1 MADAKKIAAEV
12 VLKFL
17 GSGHTQKSA
26 LSLQPSRIDFRRGT
40 TDFRNTRNRFRIIKI
55 RRQYIRKKIK

>member
-40 TDFRNTRNRFRIIKI
+40 LPRIF
-55 RRQYIRKKIK
+55 